1 MLKFFKFSRH
11 YGCQIYQ
18 IAAQWERGG
27 GGEGR
32 GGFNHLFYVE
42 SIKIEKERSVPH
54 IKLFKQQ

>member
-1 MLKFFKFSRH
+1 M
-11 YGCQIYQ
+11 GG
-18 IAAQWERGG
+18 GG